1 MNDALVALS
10 RSIYDDAYTS
20 TNGARRLS
28 RANGGM
34 LGADHIPGAE
44 RMREAVQRAH
54 AQGVLDHL
62 LGAAGG
68 VGVGSAGGAGGAG
81 GAHMP
86 GGDAGVGA
94 GAAPNPLLRVRLV
107 VEGVAGGPGR
117 EAALLAAEA
126 SAVASIVAGLLC
138 CGSAGAH
145 RIRARDIIIA
155 TPHRQQCAAVRR
167 ALAET
172 LGGALAPAELAQLR
186 RNVDT
191 TERAQGRE
199 CEVVIGC
206 WGALDKAQVEAEA
219 DFIFDRRRLN
229 VAVTRA
235 RRAAVLLVADAVASP
250 ALLAG
255 VLLTP
260 ERQRGAQYLADF
272 EAAAGKVDWRA

>member
-1 MNDALVALS
+1 M
-10 RSIYDDAYTS
+10 
-20 TNGARRLS
+20 
-28 RANGGM
+28 
-34 LGADHIPGAE
+34 
-44 RMREAVQRAH
+44 
-54 AQGVLDHL
+54 
-62 LGAAGG
+62 
-68 VGVGSAGGAGGAG
+68 
-81 GAHMP
+81 
-86 GGDAGVGA
+86 
-94 GAAPNPLLRVRLV
+94 RLV

-145 RIRARDIIIA
+145 RLRARDIIIA

-206 WGALDKAQVEAEA
+206 WGALDTAQVEAEA